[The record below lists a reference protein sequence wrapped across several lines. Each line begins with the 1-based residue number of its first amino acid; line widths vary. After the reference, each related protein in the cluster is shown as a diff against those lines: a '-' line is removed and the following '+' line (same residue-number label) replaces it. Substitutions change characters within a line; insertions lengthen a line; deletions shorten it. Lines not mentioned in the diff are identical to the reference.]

1 MKKVVMI
8 KWLDAESHADD
19 RWLQLDEAIEYAKE
33 EIQPCV
39 SVGFLVAE
47 TWKHV
52 AIATSNGH
60 DQIGT
65 IWKIP
70 KGMILEQRVIC
81 ELDQQSK
88 TN

>member
-1 MKKVVMI
+1 MTKVVLI

-47 TWKHV
+47 TSKHV
-52 AIATSNGH
+52 SIGTSNGH
-60 DQIGT
+60 DVIGT

-70 KGMILEQRVIC
+70 KGMILERKVIC
-81 ELDQQSK
+81 ELNEQGQ

>member
-1 MKKVVMI
+1 MTKVLMI

-33 EIQPCV
+33 ELQPCV

-52 AIATSNGH
+52 SIATSNGH